1 LNFLDF
7 EAFVVRIPSLEI
19 QKNYSTMILVSAFR
33 HCFMKAASGLVIG
46 ISLLAGV
53 AHADNLAEVSQLVR
67 EQRYPQAL
75 KEVEFYLA
83 THSQDARAKFIKGVI
98 LVRQERRMEAI
109 NIFSELT
116 QKHPE
121 LPEPYNNLAVLYAE
135 QGQYEKARQ
144 ALDMAMKTHPSYSVA
159 YENLSGVY
167 AKMASDAYD
176 KALQVERGPAHPLPR
191 LAMLDDV
198 VLNPLPRAEK
208 PVPPVKIAQTVQP
221 PVPVLVPPIQPKPPV
236 PPPVVVPVA
245 KPVESKAPPV
255 EPVSAAVT
263 PQKAVIEAVNAWA
276 SAWSAKDIKA
286 YLACYADDFKT
297 PNGESRAEWIKG
309 RKERIS
315 KPVSIKVQ
323 VLNPKV
329 SIQGDRATVAFKQ
342 SYRAGDVAKRT
353 GKTLYLRQVSGKWL
367 IVREEAGK

>member
-1 LNFLDF
+1 MNFLDF

-19 QKNYSTMILVSAFR
+19 RKNYSTMILASAFR

-46 ISLLAGV
+46 ISFFAG
-53 AHADNLAEVSQLVR
+53 AAQADSLGEVSQLVR

-75 KEVEFYLA
+75 KAVEFYLA

-109 NIFSELT
+109 DIFSELT

-198 VLNPLPRAEK
+198 VPNPVPGAVK
-208 PVPPVKIAQTVQP
+208 PLPPVKIVQAVKP
-221 PVPVLVPPIQPKPPV
+221 AVPVLVSPIQPKPPA
-236 PPPVVVPVA
+236 PPPVVAPVP
-245 KPVESKAPPV
+245 KPVESKAAP
-255 EPVSAAVT
+255 AAVAVN
-263 PQKAVIEAVNAWA
+263 PQQAVTEAINAWA
-276 SAWSAKDIKA
+276 SAWSSKDVKA

-297 PNGESRAEWIKG
+297 PNGESRAEWAKG

-329 SIQGDRATVAFKQ
+329 SMQGDRATVAFKQ

-353 GKTLYLRQVSGKWL
+353 SKTLYLRQVAGKWL